1 MNIQNGKLSERL
13 VHFVEHVRKT
23 QVASGRALRV
33 LDLRLECRNQ
43 RLTEYADWPMTELEL
58 IEQEA
63 ASYGNE
69 TELSQLLSGEVGP
82 KPILA
87 HTWLHSPSPF
97 AWT

>member
-1 MNIQNGKLSERL
+1 
-13 VHFVEHVRKT
+13 
-23 QVASGRALRV
+23 
-33 LDLRLECRNQ
+33 
-43 RLTEYADWPMTELEL
+43 MTDLEL

-87 HTWLHSPSPF
+87 HTWLDSPSPV

>member
-1 MNIQNGKLSERL
+1 MQNHNLSQRL
-13 VHFVEHVRKT
+13 VDFATHVKET
-23 QVASGRALRV
+23 HQANGRASRV
-33 LDLRLECRNQ
+33 LDLRLECRAQ
-43 RLTEYADWPMTELEL
+43 RLTEYADWPLTELEL

-82 KPILA
+82 KPIHA
-87 HTWLHSPSPF
+87 DSWLDSPSPF